1 MDDDIKDN
9 GASGEDVRQDEP
21 SPGEAPPE
29 SGVPKETPV
38 APPEPPVISEEEKK
52 KIIEEERLR
61 VEKEE
66 KMKAEAVAA
75 YKKEHK
81 KPFGFVKILLVFI
94 VIIGVVIAA
103 GYLTFEVIGNQN
115 AWGDSYPYVATYDV
129 LLPDSSEVFFGNVA
143 VLAVSSG
150 NDVTLK
156 IGNERQ
162 ILSIGTPV
170 DYAPGHMTVKMYGTP
185 IRESDYRMTIT
196 YRGLVENRLDFLITV
211 RTSEPPMAT
220 WMRDLFVPSQATVR
234 PV

>member
-1 MDDDIKDN
+1 MKDN
-9 GASGEDVRQDEP
+9 EASGEDVRKDETT
-21 SPGEAPPE
+21 PGEAPPE
-29 SGVPKETPV
+29 PEMPKETPP
-38 APPEPPVISEEEKK
+38 APPEPPVISEEEKQR
-52 KIIEEERLR
+52 IIEEERLR

-170 DYAPGHMTVKMYGTP
+170 EYTPAHMTVKMYGTP
-185 IRESDYRMTIT
+185 IRESDYRMSIT
-196 YRGLVENRLDFLITV
+196 YRGLVENRLDFLVTA